1 MPKFN
6 YIAVDSAGKESRGS
20 VEAPDQQQAIAKIR
34 GQGMFP
40 TAIGAASGGGGGGA
54 ATPKAA
60 KPEYTKKPSAG
71 VSGEKKSALQM
82 DIKLP
87 SFMEKRVKTKDLMVL
102 TRQLATLVD
111 AGLPLLRG
119 LRVLLR
125 QCTHPTLKKALG
137 SITDSVES
145 GTTFSESLNHH
156 PKVFNHLYVNMVR
169 AGEAGGILEVVLT
182 RLAEFMEKA
191 EKIKNKVK
199 GAMIYPVVLMVA
211 AVSILVFLLTTIIP
225 KFQEIFSEL
234 LEGKELP
241 PITTFVMGASEN
253 VKNNFI
259 FIAGGVIALVVL
271 FNVGG
276 RTKAGRL
283 ALDRMK
289 LYMPMFGSL
298 IRRTAI
304 SRFARTLGTLLSSG
318 VPVLQALMI
327 VRDTSG
333 NAVVAKAIQGVH
345 DSVKEGESMAG
356 PMEGSKVFPPMVISM
371 VEVGEETGALPD
383 MLIRIANTYDDEVD
397 NAVAGL
403 TSIIEPIMII
413 FLAVVVGTIVIA
425 MFLPLTT
432 IITEMSNATG
442 A

>member
-34 GQGMFP
+34 GQGLFP
-40 TAIGAASGGGGGGA
+40 TAIGAVAGGGGGSA
-54 ATPKAA
+54 SAKA
-60 KPEYTKKPSAG
+60 KPDGHVKKPAAG
-71 VSGEKKSALQM
+71 VTTGQKSALQM
-82 DIKLP
+82 EIKLP
-87 SFMEKRVKTKDLMVL
+87 AFLQKKVKTKDLMVL

-125 QCTHPTLKKALG
+125 QCTHQTLKNALSG
-137 SITDSVES
+137 ITDSVES
-145 GTTFSESLNHH
+145 GTTFSESLHNH
-156 PKVFNHLYVNMVR
+156 PRIFNNLYVNMVK

-182 RLAEFMEKA
+182 RLSEFMEKA
-191 EKIKNKVK
+191 ERIKNKVK
-199 GAMIYPVVLMVA
+199 GAMIYPIVLLVA
-211 AVSILVFLLTTIIP
+211 AVGILTFLLTTIIP
-225 KFQEIFSEL
+225 KFQEIFKEL

-241 PITTFVMGASEN
+241 KVTRFVMGASEV
-253 VKNNFI
+253 VKNNFLY
-259 FIAGGVIALVVL
+259 IAGSVFALIVL
-271 FNVGG
+271 FNLWG
-276 RTKAGRL
+276 RTKSGRL
-283 ALDRMK
+283 VIDKMK
-289 LYMPMFGSL
+289 LFMPVFGSL

-304 SRFARTLGTLLSSG
+304 ARFSRTLGTLLSSG

-333 NAVVAKAIQGVH
+333 NALVAKAIQGVH

-356 PMEGSKVFPPMVISM
+356 PMGISKVFPPMVISM

-403 TSIIEPIMII
+403 TSIIEPVMII

-425 MFLPLTT
+425 MFLPLVS
-432 IITEMSNATG
+432 IITELSGQTG
-442 A
+442 G

>member
-6 YIAVDSAGKESRGS
+6 YIAVDGAGKESRGTI
-20 VEAPDQQQAIAKIR
+20 EAPDQQQAIAKVR
-34 GQGMFP
+34 GSGLFP
-40 TAIGAASGGGGGGA
+40 TAIGPASGGGGA
-54 ATPKAA
+54 APKAA
-60 KPEYTKKPSAG
+60 KPEPAKKGAAG
-71 VSGEKKSALQM
+71 VTSQKSALQK
-82 DIKLP
+82 DLKLP
-87 SFMEKRVKTKDLMVL
+87 SFMQKKVKTKDLMVL

-125 QCTHPTLKKALG
+125 QCTHQTLKNALAG
-137 SITDSVES
+137 ITDAVES
-145 GTTFSESLNHH
+145 GTTFSESLHNH
-156 PKVFNHLYVNMVR
+156 PKIFNNLYVNMVR

-182 RLAEFMEKA
+182 RLSEFMEKA

-199 GAMIYPVVLMVA
+199 GAMIYPIVLGVA
-211 AVSILVFLLTTIIP
+211 AISILTFLLTTIIP
-225 KFQEIFSEL
+225 KFQEIFNEL
-234 LEGKELP
+234 LEGKSLP
-241 PITTFVMGASEN
+241 GITKFVMGASKN
-253 VKNNFI
+253 VKENFI
-259 FIAGGVIALVVL
+259 FIAGGVFAVVVL
-271 FNVGG
+271 FNLWGK
-276 RTKAGRL
+276 TKSGRL
-283 ALDRMK
+283 FLDRLK
-289 LYMPMFGSL
+289 LFMPVFGSL

-333 NAVVAKAIQGVH
+333 NAVIAKAIQGVH

-371 VEVGEETGALPD
+371 IEVGEETGALPD
-383 MLIRIANTYDDEVD
+383 MLIRVANTYDDEVD

-425 MFLPLTT
+425 MFLPLVT
-432 IITEMSNATG
+432 IITEMSNQANG
-442 A
+442 